1 LVIRAAQRFCP
12 ERRTQTDIDREHAAD
27 PDDGADVQGERHGGH
42 ERALDSEGRRLHAGL
57 CGLAKSDADV
67 AVAGV
72 GAELELASAVVMEYA
87 PLPKFV
93 PTHATSRSV
102 ARRNHARA

>member
-1 LVIRAAQRFCP
+1 
-12 ERRTQTDIDREHAAD
+12 
-27 PDDGADVQGERHGGH
+27 VQGERHGGH

-93 PTHATSRSV
+93 PTHVTNFGGTTSRSV